1 MWLVCGLG
9 NPGKSYKNT
18 RHNLGFDSINYLIEK
33 NNFIVKKTDKTK
45 ELFKGSFGD
54 NDCLICKPM
63 TFMNL
68 SGGVIGKLVNY
79 YKIPKSKIIIIHD
92 DIDLAIGKIKIKIG
106 GGSGGHNGITSID
119 SVIGKNYKR
128 IRIGVGRP
136 ELKEFVSSFVLEKFN
151 KDERKIIDKLIKL
164 ITKNFELVFKDES
177 LFLTKLA
184 LEIKK

>member
-79 YKIPKSKIIIIHD
+79 Y
-92 DIDLAIGKIKIKIG
+92 
-106 GGSGGHNGITSID
+106 
-119 SVIGKNYKR
+119 
-128 IRIGVGRP
+128 
-136 ELKEFVSSFVLEKFN
+136 
-151 KDERKIIDKLIKL
+151 
-164 ITKNFELVFKDES
+164 
-177 LFLTKLA
+177 
-184 LEIKK
+184 